1 MEQIILSPDEK
12 IDQLQVELGGM
23 EQVRCPLVHL
33 FTKGMYTR
41 QIFMPAWTVNAQGE
55 KVQTVVVSKI
65 HKTTHTYNISMGK
78 CAVYNRIDDFLG
90 VIEAPYLG
98 VTLAGTRRILA
109 IVSDI
114 IWTTNHP
121 LEYIT
126 GEENSLSE
134 EDMNILLKRIEN
146 DLIEERE
153 VSSSVS

>member
-12 IDQLQVELGGM
+12 IDQLQVELGSM

-41 QIFMPAWTVNAQGE
+41 QIFMPAFTTNQQGE
-55 KVQTVVVSKI
+55 QVQTVVVSKI

-78 CAVYNRIDDFLG
+78 CAVYNKVDEFLG
-90 VIEAPYLG
+90 LVEAPYLG
-98 VTLAGTRRILA
+98 VTMAGTRRILA
-109 IVSDI
+109 IVEDV

-121 LEYIT
+121 IEYIT

-134 EDMNILLKRIEN
+134 EDMNILLARIEK

-153 VSSSVS
+153 VIPQ